1 MNYASFYSWRR
12 MKVLWSAHGKWDPI
26 TFLCLCFRRG
36 NILHVEL
43 FLVMILL
50 YLNNGEFSGS
60 GHYLGLCLMLV
71 WSEMTV
77 LPLAQIWPIQFVP
90 YSPREEV
97 LVWESIS
104 ILDVRN
110 KLWGMSL
117 VD

>member
-1 MNYASFYSWRR
+1 MGPN
-12 MKVLWSAHGKWDPI
+12 
-26 TFLCLCFRRG
+26 
-36 NILHVEL
+36 NIL
-43 FLVMILL
+43 MSLL
-50 YLNNGEFSGS
+50 SAGEYFACGM
-60 GHYLGLCLMLV
+60 MLV
-71 WSEMTV
+71 WSEMAV